1 MTSSSPQL
9 AANDLLAHVRTQLDA
24 LCAADKHRLQG
35 LVRHI
40 EKRLSLQKPCDR
52 DLDRLRERLD
62 AALARIAERIR
73 TAPTPSFD
81 DALPIS
87 AKRDEIKSLIE
98 ANQVV
103 ILAGETGSGKTTQ
116 LPKIC
121 LELGRGLRGMI
132 GHTQPRRIAA
142 RTVASR
148 IADELQ
154 VQLGSEVGYQVRF
167 TDHSNL
173 ATHIKLMTD
182 GILLAEIQ
190 QDPMLFKYDTLIID
204 EAHERS
210 LNIDFLLGYL
220 KGVLAQ
226 RPELKLIV
234 TSATIDLQ
242 KFAAHFSDKDGK
254 PAPVIEVSG
263 RTYPVETLYRPWDDD
278 YQDVNEAIVGAI
290 EEILTMPNK
299 SDGDILVFL
308 SGEREI
314 REASHAIKKADFRH
328 LEILPLYARL
338 SLAEQNRVFQAHRG
352 RRVVLATNVAETSL
366 TVPGIGYVID
376 PGRARISR
384 YSVRT
389 KVQRLPI
396 EAISQASA
404 NQRKGRCGRV
414 SNGVCIRLYDEAD
427 FLGRPE
433 FTDPEIQ
440 RTNLAAVVLQMLQL
454 RIGDVRKFDFV
465 DRPENRLIN
474 DGFKLLEEIQAV
486 DRKGKITALG
496 RQLYSLPLDPRFARI
511 ILAGAEHNC
520 LREILIIVSGLS
532 IQDPRDRPAE
542 KRQAADE
549 KHRRFWDEN
558 SDFLGFYNLWNYI
571 EEQRQELSQNQL
583 QKLCKKEF
591 INYLRV
597 REWRDLHH
605 QLRLAIKGLG
615 LKENADPANYES
627 VHRAL
632 VVGLLSNLGVKQEE
646 TAKPGNKKDGGGR
659 HQQAFSYHG
668 SRNRRFQ
675 IFPGSSQ
682 FKKRPK
688 WLAAAEFIETT
699 QLYAHMAAKV
709 EPRWALDAAE
719 HLVKHH
725 YHEPFYDATQ
735 GQVMAYD
742 RITLFGLPLVEKQR
756 VQYSKINRQESREV
770 FIRQALVEGHYWRNK
785 RTKKPVETAREN
797 WQKANQYGAGDLTAI
812 DHFFV
817 FNEALSA
824 RVESLEAKSRRRDIL
839 VDDQVVFAFYDAVLP
854 ADISN
859 LASFEHWRKQ
869 EEKTNAQLLR
879 MDQESLM
886 LHGAGDI
893 TGAQFPDAIELD
905 GVTLPLRYHF
915 EPGDP
920 DDGVSVCVPVDFLHM
935 VPESRLQWLVPG
947 LLREKC
953 IALVKALPK
962 PLRKQLVPVP
972 QFVDRALARLAPGN
986 QPLTTALA
994 AEFRHLANIEI
1005 PDDAWQTGELD
1016 PFYRMNIQVVDDRG
1030 AVIDRSRDIVSL
1042 KEQYRS
1048 QVKKSLRQAN
1058 HALERDGITQWDF
1071 TELPSQVTIPRN
1083 GVEVKGFPALVD
1095 MASHVKLTVVD
1106 NPLDAR
1112 RDTRRGILRLAA
1124 LELSQTV
1131 KYLSKQLLKGRDLGL
1146 AVLDIGTRDQ
1156 VIEDIIFAAIQR
1168 ACFDE
1173 YPWVAE
1179 QQAFKAKLDQGRSEL
1194 VSVAQEYEGVL
1205 AECLALAIEIRKAMK
1220 SNRNALLLAFTFG
1233 DIQHQLQQLFA
1244 AGFMA
1249 DTPWQWLQHYP
1260 RYLQAILVRME
1271 KAPQN
1276 PQRDRVQCAAL
1287 ETHWQRHEDL
1297 LQKVGR
1303 GHYTGSP
1310 AWQEYR
1316 WMMEEL
1322 RVSLF
1327 AQTLKTLMP
1336 VSDKRLN
1343 NQWQKVLTETAQ

>member
-1 MTSSSPQL
+1 MTAKETSLPEFLVALPGLLDSVSYRDRQQL
-9 AANDLLAHVRTQLDA
+9 INLH
-24 LCAADKHRLQG
+24 
-35 LVRHI
+35 RHI
-40 EKRLSLQKPCDR
+40 QRRIALDKPCER
-52 DLDRLRERLD
+52 DIQRLRSNFE
-62 AALARIAERIR
+62 AAQSHIAERQR
-73 TAPTPSFD
+73 CLPAPAFD

-87 AKRDEIKSLIE
+87 AKREEIKSLVQE
-98 ANQVV
+98 HQVV

-121 LELGRGLRGMI
+121 LELGRGVRGII

-148 IADELQ
+148 IAEELQ
-154 VQLGSEVGYQVRF
+154 VTLGNEVGYQVRF
-167 TDHSNL
+167 NDHSSDK
-173 ATHIKLMTD
+173 THIKLMTD

-190 QDPMLFKYDTLIID
+190 QDPLLYKYDTLIID

-242 KFAAHFSDKDGK
+242 KFAEHFADSDGN

-263 RTYPVETLYRPWDDD
+263 RTYPVETLYRPWDEE
-278 YQDVNEAIVGAI
+278 YQDINEAIVGAI
-290 EEILTMPNK
+290 EEILTMPSR

-414 SNGVCIRLYDEAD
+414 SNGVCIRLYDETD
-427 FLGRPE
+427 FLSRPE

-440 RTNLAAVVLQMLQL
+440 RTNLAAVILQMLQL
-454 RIGDVRKFDFV
+454 HIGDVRKFDFV

-474 DGFKLLEEIQAV
+474 DGFKLLEEIEAV
-486 DRKGKITALG
+486 DRKGKITSLG
-496 RQLYSLPLDPRFARI
+496 KQLYNLPVDPRFGRV
-511 ILAGAEHNC
+511 ILDAGRLGC
-520 LREILIIVSGLS
+520 LAEILIIVSGLS

-558 SDFLGFYNLWNYI
+558 SDFLGFVNLWQYL
-571 EEQRQELSQNQL
+571 EEQRQATSQNQL

-597 REWRDLHH
+597 REWRDLHY
-605 QLRLAIKGLG
+605 QLRLASKGLG
-615 LKENADPANYES
+615 FKENREPATYEAI
-627 VHRAL
+627 HRSL
-632 VVGLLSNLGVKQEE
+632 VGGLLANIGLK
-646 TAKPGNKKDGGGR
+646 NDDGGNNSTRKTETNRGA
-659 HQQAFSYHG
+659 QGFGYLG
-668 SRNRRFQ
+668 SRNRRFH

-688 WLAAAEFIETT
+688 WLVAAEFLETS
-699 QLYAHMAAKV
+699 QLYAHMTAKI
-709 EPRWALDAAE
+709 EPQWALDAAE

-725 YHEPFYDATQ
+725 YFEPFYDPAQ

-742 RITLFGLPLVEKQR
+742 RITLFGLPLVEKKR
-756 VQYSKINRQESREV
+756 VQYNKIDSSGARDV
-770 FIRQALVEGHYWRNK
+770 FIRQALVEGAYSRHK
-785 RTKKPVETAREN
+785 RTRKPIENAREDWRKKN
-797 WQKANQYGAGDLTAI
+797 ALGEGDLGTV

-817 FNEALSA
+817 YNELLSE
-824 RVESLEAKSRRRDIL
+824 RVETLEAKSRRRDIL
-839 VDDQVVFAFYDAVLP
+839 VDDDIINNFYAEVLP
-854 ADISN
+854 ADVVN
-859 LASFEHWRKQ
+859 LTSFEHWRKQ
-869 EEKTNAQLLR
+869 AEARQPSILKLR
-879 MDQESLM
+879 QEILM
-886 LHGAGDI
+886 LRAATEI
-893 TGAQFPDAIELD
+893 TEAQFPAVIQLD
-905 GVTLPLRYHF
+905 GLTLPLAYHF
-915 EPGDP
+915 EPGHP
-920 DDGVSVCVPVDFLHM
+920 DDGVSVKVPVDFLHM

-947 LLREKC
+947 LLRDKC
-953 IALVKALPK
+953 IALVKGLPK
-962 PLRKQLVPVP
+962 NLRKRLVPVP
-972 QFVDRALARLAPGN
+972 QYVDRALARLSAN
-986 QPLTTALA
+986 KESLTDALSR
-994 AEFRHLANIEI
+994 EFRHIVSMDI
-1005 PDDAWQTGELD
+1005 PQDAWQTVLLD
-1016 PFYRMNIQVVDDRG
+1016 DFYIMNIQVVDDKG
-1030 AVIDRSRDIVSL
+1030 AVIDRSRNLATL
-1042 KEQYRS
+1042 KERYRS
-1048 QVKKSLRQAN
+1048 QVKKTLQQAS
-1058 HALERDGITQWDF
+1058 HSLERDTVASWDF
-1071 TELPSQVTIPRN
+1071 DRLPEQVAIPRG

-1095 MASHVKLTVVD
+1095 AGHHSKITVLD
-1106 NPLDAR
+1106 NPLDAQEQ
-1112 RDTRRGILRLAA
+1112 TRFGVLRLAS
-1124 LELSQTV
+1124 LELSQSV
-1131 KYLSKQLLKGRDLGL
+1131 KYLNKQVLKGKDLGL
-1146 AVLDIGTRDQ
+1146 AVLDIGNRDQ
-1156 VIEDIIFAAIQR
+1156 VVNDIIFAAIHR
-1168 ACFDE
+1168 SCFGEDALIRDKSE
-1173 YPWVAE
+1173 FFSRIE
-1179 QQAFKAKLDQGRSEL
+1179 QGRGQL
-1194 VSVAQEYEGVL
+1194 VAVAQEYEQLVVDCL
-1205 AECLALAIEIRKAMK
+1205 SLALEIKKTMK
-1220 SNRNALLLAFTFG
+1220 SNKNALLLAFTFA
-1233 DIQHQLQQLFA
+1233 DIQHQLKHLFA
-1244 AGFMA
+1244 VGFLTK
-1249 DTPWQWLQHYP
+1249 TPWQWVQHYP
-1260 RYLQAILVRME
+1260 RYLQAVLVRME

-1276 PQRDRVQCAAL
+1276 PQRDRVHCSEL
-1287 ETHWQRHEDL
+1287 ENHWHRHEDL
-1297 LQKVGR
+1297 LLKLGWAQYAR
-1303 GHYTGSP
+1303 NNL
-1310 AWQEYR
+1310 WLDYR
-1316 WMMEEL
+1316 WMIEEL

-1343 NQWQKVLTETAQ
+1343 NQWQKVLAAAAQ